1 MSMPPSQ
8 PKNLELEATDRCSSI
23 SPFDIDDKNNRC
35 KATLSA
41 MMSQEKH
48 YKCTPLRQTTTSTRT
63 RSNAKSNINNM
74 KIFRT
79 KIFTWMMHII
89 DTAQLQR
96 ETAIIA
102 MSYLDRFMSTT
113 APQAKRARYN
123 RRQYQLISFTCL
135 YIAIKISE
143 PTALSISMCSTLS
156 RGVHSI
162 DDIIACEK
170 NILKGLKWRMNG
182 PTPHQFVHHMLQ
194 LLPNEDKD
202 TSSSRSVVASKVY
215 ADSQSEIEI
224 AVEDYACVSL
234 RSSSIA
240 VAALLNSLD
249 TLPQDTLSCDKKIHF
264 IQIISDTLGIDVS
277 NSPLVMA
284 CRQRFRD
291 RSTKSLISR
300 RVHVVPTNQ
309 EVVQEEAAPTYKIVP
324 TSTVDHSPLFV
335 LLEKSHHDTFMRDN
349 SQEGIFPYNIDL
361 LNS

>member
-1 MSMPPSQ
+1 M
-8 PKNLELEATDRCSSI
+8 L
-23 SPFDIDDKNNRC
+23 
-35 KATLSA
+35 
-41 MMSQEKH
+41 SQEKR
-48 YKCTPLRQTTTSTRT
+48 YKCTPFRQTTA
-63 RSNAKSNINNM
+63 NAKSSNINNM
-74 KIFRT
+74 TIFCT

-89 DTAQLQR
+89 ETAQLQR

-113 APQAKRARYN
+113 VPQAKRARYN
-123 RRQYQLISFTCL
+123 RREYQLISFTCL

-170 NILKGLKWRMNG
+170 NILKGLQWRMNG

-194 LLPNEDKD
+194 LLPDEDKD
-202 TSSSRSVVASKVY
+202 TSRSVAASKVY
-215 ADSQSEIEI
+215 DSQSEIEV

-234 RSSSIA
+234 RSSTIA

-249 TLPQDTLSCDKKIHF
+249 TVPQDTLSYDKKIHF
-264 IQIISDTLGIDVS
+264 VQVISDTIGIDVAH
-277 NSPLVMA
+277 SPLINA

-291 RSTKSLISR
+291 RSTKLLRLR
-300 RVHVVPTNQ
+300 RVNVVPTNE

-324 TSTVDHSPLFV
+324 ASVERSPV
-335 LLEKSHHDTFMRDN
+335 CASGEIT
-349 SQEGIFPYNIDL
+349 P
-361 LNS
+361 

>member
-1 MSMPPSQ
+1 MSLMPSQ
-8 PKNLELEATDRCSSI
+8 PNSNNLVIDRCSSI
-23 SPFDIDDKNNRC
+23 SSFDIDDNKNHQC

-41 MMSQEKH
+41 MLSQEKH
-48 YKCTPLRQTTTSTRT
+48 YKSTPLRQTTANA
-63 RSNAKSNINNM
+63 NAKSNNM
-74 KIFRT
+74 TIFRT

-89 DTAQLQR
+89 ETAELQR

-113 APQAKRARYN
+113 VSQAKRARYN
-123 RRQYQLISFTCL
+123 RREYQLISFTCL

-170 NILKGLKWRMNG
+170 NILKGLQWRMNG

-194 LLPNEDKD
+194 LLPDEDKD
-202 TSSSRSVVASKVY
+202 TSSSRSVASKVY

-224 AVEDYACVSL
+224 AVEDHACVSL
-234 RSSSIA
+234 RSSTIA

-249 TLPQDTLSCDKKIHF
+249 TVPQDTLSYDKKIHF
-264 IQIISDTLGIDVS
+264 IQVISDTFGIDVS
-277 NSPLVMA
+277 HSPLITA

-291 RSTKSLISR
+291 RSTKLLRLR
-300 RVHVVPTNQ
+300 RVHVVSTNQ

-324 TSTVDHSPLFV
+324 ASVERSPV
-335 LLEKSHHDTFMRDN
+335 CASGEIT
-349 SQEGIFPYNIDL
+349 P
-361 LNS
+361 